1 MRPAA
6 YLRGDAGFTL
16 VEALVAV
23 LLTSVIMGALAAV
36 TAQWMP
42 GWERGVGRLQR
53 IDALAA
59 GLDRLVGDIAAA
71 EIISPQGDKAPPLFD
86 GRELSLVFVRP
97 TLNPNSTGGLEI
109 VRLAPTSDER
119 GPVLVRSTIP
129 FTPDT
134 TYAGDADAIAFAN
147 PVTML
152 RGPYSISF
160 SYAGSDRI
168 WHDTWRQQ
176 PVLPRAVRVRLR
188 DLATLT
194 TLAIST
200 TTPIYAELSPPCAS
214 AATAAQC
221 PELALAPTTAAG
233 SSSAGPSTA
242 VSSGGASG
250 TQ

>member
-1 MRPAA
+1 MRPGAIFD
-6 YLRGDAGFTL
+6 GEAGFTL

-23 LLTSVIMGALAAV
+23 LLMSVIMAALAAV

-42 GWERGVGRLQR
+42 GWERGIGRLQR
-53 IDALAA
+53 IDTLAA
-59 GLDRLVGDIAAA
+59 GLDRLTGDIAAA
-71 EIISPQGDKAPPLFD
+71 EIVSAQADKAPPLFD

-109 VRLAPTSDER
+109 VRLAQTSDDR
-119 GPVLVRSTIP
+119 GPVLVRSTAP
-129 FTPDT
+129 FTPDAA
-134 TYAGDADAIAFAN
+134 YVGASDAIAFAN
-147 PVTML
+147 PVAML

-160 SYAGSDRI
+160 SYAGADRI

-176 PVLPRAVRVRLR
+176 PILPRTVRVRLR

-200 TTPIYAELSPPCAS
+200 TTPIFAEVSPSCVV
-214 AATAAQC
+214 AATTAQC
-221 PELALAPTTAAG
+221 PELAQTPTAIAG
-233 SSSAGPSTA
+233 N
-242 VSSGGASG
+242 GGGLSG

>member
-1 MRPAA
+1 MRPATFS
-6 YLRGDAGFTL
+6 RGDAGFTL

-23 LLTSVIMGALAAV
+23 LLTSMIMAALAAV

-42 GWERGVGRLQR
+42 GWERGIGRLQR
-53 IDALAA
+53 IDTLAA
-59 GLDRLVGDIAAA
+59 GLDRLTGDIAAA
-71 EIISPQGDKAPPLFD
+71 EIVSAKGDKAPPLFD

-109 VRLAPTSDER
+109 VRLAQTSDER
-119 GPVLVRSTIP
+119 GPVLVRSTKP
-129 FTPDT
+129 FAPG
-134 TYAGDADAIAFAN
+134 AGDTDAIAFAN
-147 PVTML
+147 PVAML

-160 SYAGSDRI
+160 SYAGFDRI

-176 PVLPRAVRVRLR
+176 PILPRAVRVRLR

-200 TTPIYAELSPPCAS
+200 TATIYAEVSPGCVL
-214 AATAAQC
+214 AATTGQC
-221 PELALAPTTAAG
+221 PELAQAPVT
-233 SSSAGPSTA
+233 
-242 VSSGGASG
+242 GASVGSGVPG

>member
-6 YLRGDAGFTL
+6 FLRGDAGFTL

-23 LLTSVIMGALAAV
+23 LLTSVIMAALAAV

-53 IDALAA
+53 VDALAA

-71 EIISPQGDKAPPLFD
+71 EIVSTQGDKAPPLFD

-119 GPVLVRSTIP
+119 GPVLVRSTLP
-129 FTPDT
+129 FTPDA

-147 PVTML
+147 PVAML

-160 SYAGSDRI
+160 SYAGVDRI
-168 WHDTWRQQ
+168 WHNTWRQQ
-176 PVLPRAVRVRLR
+176 PILPRAVRVRLR

-200 TTPIYAELSPPCAS
+200 TTMIYAELSPGCAV

-221 PELALAPTTAAG
+221 PELAQASTTAVGPGG
-233 SSSAGPSTA
+233 S
-242 VSSGGASG
+242 VSG

>member
-1 MRPAA
+1 MTQAA
-6 YLRGDAGFTL
+6 FSRSDAGFTL

-23 LLTSVIMGALAAV
+23 LLTSVIMAALAAV

-53 IDALAA
+53 VDALAA

-71 EIISPQGDKAPPLFD
+71 EIVSTQGDKAPPLFD

-97 TLNPNSTGGLEI
+97 TLNPNSTGGIEI
-109 VRLAPTSDER
+109 VRLATTSDER

-134 TYAGDADAIAFAN
+134 TYAGDADAITFAN
-147 PVTML
+147 PVAML
-152 RGPYSISF
+152 RGPFSISF
-160 SYAGSDRI
+160 SYAGVDRI
-168 WHDTWRQQ
+168 WRDTWRQQ
-176 PVLPRAVRVRLR
+176 PILPRAVRVRVR

-200 TTPIYAELSPPCAS
+200 TTPIYAEVSPRCAL

-221 PELALAPTTAAG
+221 PELAQGSASAAG
-233 SSSAGPSTA
+233 P
-242 VSSGGASG
+242 GGNGVPG

>member
-6 YLRGDAGFTL
+6 FLRGDAGFTL

-23 LLTSVIMGALAAV
+23 LLTSVIMTALAAV

-42 GWERGVGRLQR
+42 GWERGIGRLQR
-53 IDALAA
+53 IDTLAA
-59 GLDRLVGDIAAA
+59 GLDRLAADIAAA
-71 EIISPQGDKAPPLFD
+71 EIVSTRGDKVPPLFD

-109 VRLAPTSDER
+109 VRLAQTSDDR
-119 GPVLVRSTIP
+119 GPVLVRSTTP
-129 FTPDT
+129 FMPDAA
-134 TYAGDADAIAFAN
+134 YAGDGDAIAFAN
-147 PVTML
+147 PVAML

-160 SYAGSDRI
+160 SYAGVDRV

-176 PVLPRAVRVRLR
+176 PILPRAVRVRVR

-200 TTPIYAELSPPCAS
+200 TAQIYAEVSPGCVL

-221 PELALAPTTAAG
+221 PELAQAPTSPAG
-233 SSSAGPSTA
+233 N
-242 VSSGGASG
+242 GGGVSG